1 MYKSRGT
8 RLVFRRFGTFSS
20 KVLVDTL
27 VPTLSITWLSTLIL
41 NYKPQS
47 CRRSGPNVFAVKVAP
62 TTRRIPSI
70 RAQRMAQWMSAAAGE
85 RKVIFQS
92 SDDRI
97 TTLTKTA
104 EAATF
109 ERAISVIRRQSI
121 CESPAAWSNPES
133 AAMHQVSVL
142 PWSFFHRGLQV
153 RQPSPAPTT
162 SCAVS
167 RQ

>member
-1 MYKSRGT
+1 MVVYPDIELQTTK
-8 RLVFRRFGTFSS
+8 
-20 KVLVDTL
+20 LVDGVGPTFLRSKWLLPL
-27 VPTLSITWLSTLIL
+27 VVSLR
-41 NYKPQS
+41 S
-47 CRRSGPNVFAVKVAP
+47 CP
-62 TTRRIPSI
+62 
-70 RAQRMAQWMSAAAGE
+70 RMAQWMSAAAGE

-92 SDDRI
+92 NDDRI

-121 CESPAAWSNPES
+121 CESPAAGSNPES

-153 RQPSPAPTT
+153 RQPSPATTT

-167 RQ
+167 LQ